1 MSMSSST
8 PLSLPQFHSPI
19 GEILSSFLQSA
30 KDAFGLD
37 LISVVL
43 FGSAAEGEL
52 RATSDLNL
60 ILVLASFNQE
70 KADRLREPL
79 RIAQAAIQLHPMFL
93 LKDEISH
100 AARSFAPKFADILR
114 RRVILF
120 GDDPFVS
127 LSIPRD
133 SQVRQ
138 LRQQSLNLILRLR
151 ASYVARSLREE
162 QLNLVIA
169 GALGPLRSYAAD
181 LLALEGRAEGS
192 SSQALATLGA
202 ELGVPDWTRT
212 LARLSATQE
221 SRVSSP
227 GEAPLLFSLLL
238 DLVCRMHTRA
248 EALSGEVRHESL

>member
-1 MSMSSST
+1 MSSST
-8 PLSLPQFHSPI
+8 PLSPPQFRAPI
-19 GEILSSFLQSA
+19 AEILNSFLQSA

-37 LISVVL
+37 LISMVL

-60 ILVLASFNQE
+60 ILVLDSFNQE

-79 RIAQAAIQLHPMFL
+79 RVAQTAIQLQPMFL
-93 LKDEISH
+93 LRDEISY
-100 AARSFAPKFADILR
+100 AARSFAPKFVDILR

-133 SQVRQ
+133 TQVRQ
-138 LRQQSLNLILRLR
+138 LRQQLLNLILRLR

-169 GALGPLRSYAAD
+169 GTLGPLRSYAAD
-181 LLALEGRAEGS
+181 LLDLEGRPSAS
-192 SSQALATLGA
+192 SSQALETLGA
-202 ELGVPDWTRT
+202 DLAMPDWAR
-212 LARLSATQE
+212 LLGRLSATQE
-221 SRVSSP
+221 SRLSSP
-227 GEAPLLFSLLL
+227 GEAPRLFSRLL
-238 DLVCRMHTRA
+238 DLACRMHTRA
-248 EALSGEVRHESL
+248 EALSGEVSHESL